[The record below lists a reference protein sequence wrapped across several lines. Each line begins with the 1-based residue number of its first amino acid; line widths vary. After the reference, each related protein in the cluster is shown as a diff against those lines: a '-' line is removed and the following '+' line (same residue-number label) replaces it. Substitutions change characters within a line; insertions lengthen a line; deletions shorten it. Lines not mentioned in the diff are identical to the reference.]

1 MKNTGVVR
9 KVDELGRLVLP
20 RELRRTLRIEEGD
33 ALEFLVDDK
42 NRRIA
47 LRKYR
52 MQECLFCMSLE
63 QLSYYQGHFICND
76 CLLEVSQAVRQT
88 TVQPYESREEQW
100 QGPGS
105 APGPVPV
112 RGKAITRLRAA
123 METYP
128 NAKNSEWA
136 RLIGV
141 TPGRVSQLLA
151 TLGKKEKRG

>member
-33 ALEFLVDDK
+33 ALEFLIDDK

-52 MQECLFCMSLE
+52 MQECLFCLSLE

-76 CLLEVSQAVRQT
+76 CLLEVSQAVRQAT
-88 TVQPYESREEQW
+88 DRHFDSSEEQW
-100 QGPGS
+100 QAPP
-105 APGPVPV
+105 APGPVSV
-112 RGKAITRLRAA
+112 RGKAITRLRAV

-128 NAKNSEWA
+128 DAKNSEWA